1 MFKLWWVLFG
11 CSDDEALV
19 QPQLVSSF
27 GAEGLTQDEDEQQE
41 QAAPQSNI
49 TWSSRDFHM
58 SPKQGMQHTD
68 GMKLVPALTSND
80 VCVTKPN
87 WSVLLQCVLCWLDLP
102 CALMRYHF
110 VQVSKEMKWRSLQ
123 ACLSMRSAAGWSHI
137 QQQSRSMPAFWPSD
151 RLQSVADCIKRYHL
165 CNNGSKT
172 DPVLLDGMYMIDTA
186 CWRVNEEE
194 GMKST
199 SMALLLYF
207 VAW

>member
-1 MFKLWWVLFG
+1 MLFG

-27 GAEGLTQDEDEQQE
+27 GAEGLTQDEDDQQE

-87 WSVLLQCVLCWLDLP
+87 WSVLLQCVLC
-102 CALMRYHF
+102 
-110 VQVSKEMKWRSLQ
+110 
-123 ACLSMRSAAGWSHI
+123 
-137 QQQSRSMPAFWPSD
+137 
-151 RLQSVADCIKRYHL
+151 
-165 CNNGSKT
+165 
-172 DPVLLDGMYMIDTA
+172 
-186 CWRVNEEE
+186 
-194 GMKST
+194 
-199 SMALLLYF
+199 
-207 VAW
+207 